1 VDNRPPRR
9 RSLRPCLVRQAL
21 SLHLLE
27 SGPRWKA
34 PWALP
39 IALLFAGERGKRSY
53 RKVLRKRDRRRRASR
68 KRASPGGLVTGARFV
83 HLTGRLLQ
91 PSPSRARD
99 RRCSSHAVGV
109 EAPGVSNHRGSARR
123 RKPNRAP
130 EPRKLGWSGPE
141 RGLAAQ
147 EGGSRGQPREALN
160 GAREIP
166 VVLVD
171 RTDCKRRRSAPCCH
185 AKAGREGT
193 ASVEGA
199 LVR

>member
-1 VDNRPPRR
+1 MEGTLGSADRAPLRGGAREAVLPEGLAQA
-9 RSLRPCLVRQAL
+9 RSPAVGFAQA
-21 SLHLLE
+21 
-27 SGPRWKA
+27 G
-34 PWALP
+34 
-39 IALLFAGERGKRSY
+39 
-53 RKVLRKRDRRRRASR
+53 
-68 KRASPGGLVTGARFV
+68 SPGGLVTGARFV

-91 PSPSRARD
+91 PSSSRARD

-123 RKPNRAP
+123 RKPDRAP
-130 EPRKLGWSGPE
+130 GPRKLGWSGPE

-147 EGGSRGQPREALN
+147 EGGSRGQPRETLN

-171 RTDCKRRRSAPCCH
+171 RRDCRRRRSAPRCH

-193 ASVEGA
+193 APVEDA

>member
-1 VDNRPPRR
+1 MAG
-9 RSLRPCLVRQAL
+9 S
-21 SLHLLE
+21 
-27 SGPRWKA
+27 
-34 PWALP
+34 P
-39 IALLFAGERGKRSY
+39 IMSFTSPGERPTMESTLGSADRAPLRGGTREAVLPEGLAQARSPAA
-53 RKVLRKRDRRRRASR
+53 RLAQ
-68 KRASPGGLVTGARFV
+68 AGSPGGLVTGARSV

-123 RKPNRAP
+123 RKPDRAP
-130 EPRKLGWSGPE
+130 EPRKLGGSGPE

-160 GAREIP
+160 GVREIP

-171 RTDCKRRRSAPCCH
+171 RRRLQTSAQRS
-185 AKAGREGT
+185 
-193 ASVEGA
+193 
-199 LVR
+199 